1 MNGLKA
7 VTELAVYLS
16 KNTTVQVFKHVK
28 TTGFSGEFMVV
39 NNLPFTRGKAVND
52 MNILNLNVHV
62 PKTSSGT
69 VNSKRLGELQT
80 VIGHS
85 LIASW
90 VKRRS
95 NTANIPAFSCRIPTL
110 ICNYDRDF
118 LGINTA
124 VQLGKLLLQTL

>member
-80 VIGHS
+80 VIEGLIPWKSECEDTENDLVINGHYYT
-85 LIASW
+85 IEAD
-90 VKRRS
+90 S
-95 NTANIPAFSCRIPTL
+95 NPIEDADNTYF
-110 ICNYDRDF
+110 
-118 LGINTA
+118 INLKINVTF
-124 VQLGKLLLQTL
+124 